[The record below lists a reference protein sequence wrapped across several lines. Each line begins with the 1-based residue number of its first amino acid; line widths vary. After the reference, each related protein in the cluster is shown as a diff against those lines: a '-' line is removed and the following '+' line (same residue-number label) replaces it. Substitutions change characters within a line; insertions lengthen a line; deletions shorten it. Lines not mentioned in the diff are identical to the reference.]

1 MFWGSNFTFTFAN
14 VIKCWQCNSRFQSF
28 SVQLKFHF
36 HMAGRGQFH
45 MHLVV
50 NVRPLCKSQSTILQ
64 TQLTKWMFDQRA
76 REWTSHT
83 EKVAFIVITWPKGG
97 RWTRQIVCLLP
108 AEQFFG
114 AIEQLFGILNNYL
127 VAGRIVM
134 TVSQARTRG
143 DFWWWIS
150 GMLIRFHCGCN
161 LNLKS
166 QHL

>member
-36 HMAGRGQFH
+36 HMAESGQFH
-45 MHLVV
+45 MHQVV

-83 EKVAFIVITWPKGG
+83 EKVAQLGQNWVDELDKSC
-97 RWTRQIVCLLP
+97 VCSP
-108 AEQFFG
+108 QSSFS
-114 AIEQLFGILNNYL
+114 EQLSNYSEYWTIIWSPEELWWLCRKLAHVVTFGDGS
-127 VAGRIVM
+127 VR
-134 TVSQARTRG
+134 
-143 DFWWWIS
+143 
-150 GMLIRFHCGCN
+150 C
-161 LNLKS
+161 
-166 QHL
+166 